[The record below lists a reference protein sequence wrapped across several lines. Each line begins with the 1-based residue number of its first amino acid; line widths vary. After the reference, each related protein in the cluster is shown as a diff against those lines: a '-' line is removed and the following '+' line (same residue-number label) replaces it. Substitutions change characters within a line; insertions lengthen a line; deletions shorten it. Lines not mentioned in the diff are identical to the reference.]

1 MVYKKSMKVSNKNI
15 DLNLVRRAKK
25 GDYQAFDLLVIKYQ
39 TRLIATALKFV
50 KDIQIAEDI
59 VQESLIK
66 SYKSLYSFRE
76 DSSFYTW
83 IYRITVNTSKNFLV
97 SKKRRGELLQ
107 SEIGQEGDIE
117 IESISPDSPEE
128 LLMSNQLK
136 RVIENCLNQLSED
149 TKTAITLRELEGLS
163 YEEISKI
170 VNCPVGT
177 VRSRIF
183 RGREILDKEIENY
196 REVNKQHIA
205 KETS

>member
-1 MVYKKSMKVSNKNI
+1 MKDSNKNI
-15 DLNLVRRAKK
+15 DLNLVKRAKK

-39 TRLIATALKFV
+39 TRLISSAFKFV
-50 KDIQIAEDI
+50 KDMQIAEDI

-66 SYKSLYSFRE
+66 SYKSLHSFRE

-83 IYRITVNTSKNFLV
+83 VYRITVNTAKNFLV

-107 SEIGQEGDIE
+107 AEIGKEGAIE
-117 IESISPDSPEE
+117 IEQFSLDSPEA
-128 LLMSNQLK
+128 LLMRSQLK
-136 RVIENCLNQLSED
+136 HLIENCLNQLSEE
-149 TKTAITLRELEGLS
+149 TKTAITLREFDGLS

-177 VRSRIF
+177 IRSRIF

-196 REVNKQHIA
+196 REENKEHIA
-205 KETS
+205 KEIS

>member
-1 MVYKKSMKVSNKNI
+1 MKDSNKNI
-15 DLNLVRRAKK
+15 DLNLVKRAKK

-39 TRLIATALKFV
+39 TRLISTAFKFV
-50 KDIQIAEDI
+50 KDMQIAEDI

-66 SYKSLYSFRE
+66 SYKSLHSFRE

-83 IYRITVNTSKNFLV
+83 VYRITVNTAKNFLV

-107 SEIGQEGDIE
+107 AEIGKEGAIE
-117 IESISPDSPEE
+117 IEQFSLDSPEA
-128 LLMSNQLK
+128 LLMRSQLK
-136 RVIENCLNQLSED
+136 HLIENCLNQLSEE
-149 TKTAITLRELEGLS
+149 TKTAITLREFDGLS

-177 VRSRIF
+177 IRSRIF
-183 RGREILDKEIENY
+183 RGREILDKVIENY
-196 REVNKQHIA
+196 REENKQNIA

>member
-1 MVYKKSMKVSNKNI
+1 MKNSNKNI
-15 DLNLVRRAKK
+15 DLNLVKRAKK

-39 TRLIATALKFV
+39 TRLISTAFKFV
-50 KDIQIAEDI
+50 KDMQIAEDI
-59 VQESLIK
+59 VQDSLIK
-66 SYKSLYSFRE
+66 SYKSLHSFRE

-83 IYRITVNTSKNFLV
+83 VYRITVNTAKNFLV

-107 SEIGQEGDIE
+107 AEIGKEGAIE
-117 IESISPDSPEE
+117 IEQFSLDSPEA
-128 LLMSNQLK
+128 LLMRSQLK
-136 RVIENCLNQLSED
+136 HLIENCLNQLSEE
-149 TKTAITLRELEGLS
+149 TKTAITLREFDGLS

-177 VRSRIF
+177 IRSRIF

-196 REVNKQHIA
+196 REENKQNIA

>member
-1 MVYKKSMKVSNKNI
+1 MKDSNKNI
-15 DLNLVRRAKK
+15 DINLVKRAKK

-39 TRLIATALKFV
+39 TRLISTAFKFV
-50 KDIQIAEDI
+50 KDMQIAEDI

-66 SYKSLYSFRE
+66 SYKSLHSFRE

-83 IYRITVNTSKNFLV
+83 VYRITINTAKNFLV

-107 SEIGQEGDIE
+107 AEIGKEGAIE
-117 IESISPDSPEE
+117 IEQFSQDSPEA
-128 LLMSNQLK
+128 LLMRSQLK
-136 RVIENCLNQLSED
+136 HLIENCLNQLSEE
-149 TKTAITLRELEGLS
+149 TKTAITLREFDGLS

-177 VRSRIF
+177 IRSRIF

-196 REVNKQHIA
+196 REENKQNIA

>member
-1 MVYKKSMKVSNKNI
+1 MKVSNKNI
-15 DLNLVRRAKK
+15 DLNLVKRAKK

-39 TRLIATALKFV
+39 TRLIATAFKFV

-66 SYKSLYSFRE
+66 SHKSLHSFRE

-83 IYRITVNTSKNFLV
+83 IYRITVNTSKNFWV

-107 SEIGQEGDIE
+107 TEIGQEGEIE

-136 RVIENCLNQLSED
+136 HVIENCLNQLSED

>member
-1 MVYKKSMKVSNKNI
+1 MKVSNKNI
-15 DLNLVRRAKK
+15 DLNLVKRAKK

-39 TRLIATALKFV
+39 TRLIATAFKFV

-76 DSSFYTW
+76 YISFYTW

-107 SEIGQEGDIE
+107 TEIGQEGEIE

-136 RVIENCLNQLSED
+136 HVIENCLNQLSED

>member
-1 MVYKKSMKVSNKNI
+1 MKVSNKNI
-15 DLNLVRRAKK
+15 DLNLVKRAKK

-39 TRLIATALKFV
+39 TRLIATAFKFV

-107 SEIGQEGDIE
+107 TEIGQEGDIE

-136 RVIENCLNQLSED
+136 HVIENCLNQLSED

-196 REVNKQHIA
+196 REVNKQNIA

>member
-1 MVYKKSMKVSNKNI
+1 MKDSNKNI
-15 DLNLVRRAKK
+15 DLNLVKRAKK

-39 TRLIATALKFV
+39 TRLISTAFKFV
-50 KDIQIAEDI
+50 KDMQIAEDI

-66 SYKSLYSFRE
+66 SYKSLHSFRE

-83 IYRITVNTSKNFLV
+83 VYRITVNTAKNFLV

-107 SEIGQEGDIE
+107 AEIGKEGAIE
-117 IESISPDSPEE
+117 IEQFSLDSPEA
-128 LLMSNQLK
+128 LLMRSQLK
-136 RVIENCLNQLSED
+136 HLIESCLNQLSEE
-149 TKTAITLRELEGLS
+149 TKTAITLREFDGLS

-177 VRSRIF
+177 IRSRIF

-196 REVNKQHIA
+196 REENKQNIA

>member
-1 MVYKKSMKVSNKNI
+1 MKDSNKNI
-15 DLNLVRRAKK
+15 DLNLVKRAKK

-39 TRLIATALKFV
+39 TRLISTAFKFV
-50 KDIQIAEDI
+50 KDMQIAEDI

-66 SYKSLYSFRE
+66 SYKSLHSFRE

-83 IYRITVNTSKNFLV
+83 VYRITINTAKNFLV

-107 SEIGQEGDIE
+107 AEIGKEGGIE
-117 IESISPDSPEE
+117 IEQFSLDSPEA
-128 LLMSNQLK
+128 LLMRSQLK
-136 RVIENCLNQLSED
+136 HLIENCLNQLSEE
-149 TKTAITLRELEGLS
+149 TKTAITLREFDGLS

-177 VRSRIF
+177 IRSRIF

-196 REVNKQHIA
+196 REENKQNIA

>member
-1 MVYKKSMKVSNKNI
+1 MKVSNKNI
-15 DLNLVRRAKK
+15 DLNLVKRAKK

-39 TRLIATALKFV
+39 TRLISTAFKFV
-50 KDIQIAEDI
+50 KDMQIAEDI

-66 SYKSLYSFRE
+66 SYKSLHSFRE

-83 IYRITVNTSKNFLV
+83 VYRITINTAKNFLV

-107 SEIGQEGDIE
+107 AEIGKEGAIE
-117 IESISPDSPEE
+117 IEQFSLDSPEA
-128 LLMSNQLK
+128 LLMRSQLK
-136 RVIENCLNQLSED
+136 HLIENCLNQLSEE
-149 TKTAITLRELEGLS
+149 TKTAITLREFDGLS

-177 VRSRIF
+177 IRSRIF

-196 REVNKQHIA
+196 REENKQNIA

>member
-1 MVYKKSMKVSNKNI
+1 MKVSNKNI
-15 DLNLVRRAKK
+15 DLNLVKRAKK

-39 TRLIATALKFV
+39 TRLIATAFKFV

-66 SYKSLYSFRE
+66 SYKSLHSFRE

-107 SEIGQEGDIE
+107 AEISQEGDIE

-183 RGREILDKEIENY
+183 RARQYLMENLKE
-196 REVNKQHIA
+196 RL
-205 KETS
+205 

>member
-1 MVYKKSMKVSNKNI
+1 MKDSNKNI
-15 DLNLVRRAKK
+15 DLNLVKRAKK

-39 TRLIATALKFV
+39 TRLISTAFKFV
-50 KDIQIAEDI
+50 KDMQIAEDI

-66 SYKSLYSFRE
+66 SYKSLHSFRE

-83 IYRITVNTSKNFLV
+83 VYRITINTAKNFLV

-107 SEIGQEGDIE
+107 AEIGKEGAIE
-117 IESISPDSPEE
+117 IEQFSLDSPEA
-128 LLMSNQLK
+128 LLMRSQLK
-136 RVIENCLNQLSED
+136 HLIENCLNQLSEE
-149 TKTAITLRELEGLS
+149 TKTAITLREFDGLS

-177 VRSRIF
+177 IRSRIF

-196 REVNKQHIA
+196 REENKQNIA

>member
-1 MVYKKSMKVSNKNI
+1 MKDSNKNI
-15 DLNLVRRAKK
+15 DINLVKRAKK

-39 TRLIATALKFV
+39 TRLISTAFKFV
-50 KDIQIAEDI
+50 KDMQIAEDI

-66 SYKSLYSFRE
+66 SYKSLHSFRE

-83 IYRITVNTSKNFLV
+83 VYRITINTAKNFLV

-107 SEIGQEGDIE
+107 AEIGKEGAIE
-117 IESISPDSPEE
+117 IEQFSLDSPEA
-128 LLMSNQLK
+128 LLMRSQLK
-136 RVIENCLNQLSED
+136 HLIENCLNQLSEE
-149 TKTAITLRELEGLS
+149 TKTAITLREFDGLS

-177 VRSRIF
+177 IRSRIF

-196 REVNKQHIA
+196 REENKQNIA

>member
-1 MVYKKSMKVSNKNI
+1 MKDSNKNI
-15 DLNLVRRAKK
+15 DLNLVKRAKK

-39 TRLIATALKFV
+39 TRLISTAFKFV
-50 KDIQIAEDI
+50 KDMQIAEDI

-66 SYKSLYSFRE
+66 SYKSLHSFRE

-83 IYRITVNTSKNFLV
+83 VYRITVNTAKNFLV

-107 SEIGQEGDIE
+107 AEIGKEGAIE
-117 IESISPDSPEE
+117 IEQFSLDSPEA
-128 LLMSNQLK
+128 LLMRSQLK
-136 RVIENCLNQLSED
+136 HLIGNCLNQLSEE
-149 TKTAITLRELEGLS
+149 TKTAITLREFDGLS

-177 VRSRIF
+177 IRSRIF

-196 REVNKQHIA
+196 REENKQNIA